1 MARLCSVFV
10 NAWSLRGVSAAGGLR
25 VPQQHG
31 SHSRPRQQHGSR
43 RIKNVQFRIERAADT
58 FNDENRQQY
67 RRKVTLQLDA
77 MTTAGTEYFSQQ
89 F

>member
-1 MARLCSVFV
+1 M
-10 NAWSLRGVSAAGGLR
+10 SAGGGLR
-25 VPQQHG
+25 AQQQHGSHSRPGQQHG

-58 FNDENRQQY
+58 FNDEDRQQY